1 VLVLLLAVLAAYVL
15 IGFFVYA
22 LCWIAGRSDE
32 LLGYKDQEPA
42 GRT

>member
-22 LCWIAGRSDE
+22 LCWISGHTDE
-32 LLGYKDQEPA
+32 LWSYKDQEPA